1 MPGLNRI
8 QLIGRL
14 GRDPETRT
22 TTGNRSVATFSLAVD
37 RRWKTDSGEAKEAT
51 DWFTVDAWGRLGDVC
66 QKYPT
71 KGRLIFVDGRVQTD
85 RWQDDK
91 GETHIRTKVVA
102 ANMQILDR
110 KPEQPEGAE
119 AEEEP
124 APAAA

>member
-14 GRDPETRT
+14 GRDPESRT

-37 RRWKTDSGEAKEAT
+37 RRWKTDGGESKEAT
-51 DWFTVDAWGRLGDVC
+51 DWFTVDAWGRLGEIC
-66 QKYPT
+66 QKYLA

-91 GETHIRTKVVA
+91 GETHYRTKVVA

-110 KPEQPEGAE
+110 KPDEPEGAE
-119 AEEEP
+119 AEEETV
-124 APAAA
+124 AATA

>member
-51 DWFTVDAWGRLGDVC
+51 DWFTVEAWGRLGEVC
-66 QKYPT
+66 QKYLT

-85 RWQDDK
+85 CWQDDK
-91 GETHIRTKVVA
+91 GETHIRTKIVA

-110 KPEQPEGAE
+110 KPEQPEGTE

>member
-51 DWFTVDAWGRLGDVC
+51 DWFTVDAWGRRGGVC
-66 QKYPT
+66 QKHLT
-71 KGRLIFVDGRVQTD
+71 KGRLIFADGRVQTD
-85 RWQDDK
+85 R
-91 GETHIRTKVVA
+91 
-102 ANMQILDR
+102 
-110 KPEQPEGAE
+110 
-119 AEEEP
+119 
-124 APAAA
+124 

>member
-14 GRDPETRT
+14 GRDPESRT

-37 RRWKTDSGEAKEAT
+37 RRWKTDGGESKEAT
-51 DWFTVDAWGRLGDVC
+51 DWFTVDAWGRLGEIC
-66 QKYPT
+66 QKYLS

-91 GETHIRTKVVA
+91 GETHYRTKVVA

-110 KPEQPEGAE
+110 KPDEPEGAE
-119 AEEEP
+119 AEEETV
-124 APAAA
+124 AATA